1 MASVSVAES
10 NASAAVDVA
19 RRSEILA
26 RLERLPFS
34 RFHLRLAAI
43 LGVGTFFD
51 AFDALTIATAL
62 AVVFTTLHIN
72 FLNAGVLI
80 SAAYIG
86 QFLGAWIFGYLSES
100 YG

>member
-1 MASVSVAES
+1 MASVSIIGDD
-10 NASAAVDVA
+10 SAASVDVA

-62 AVVFTTLHIN
+62 A
-72 FLNAGVLI
+72 GWRP
-80 SAAYIG
+80 AA
-86 QFLGAWIFGYLSES
+86 A
-100 YG
+100 